1 MGNSLFAYCATY
13 GSEIEIIR
21 IRTVA
26 FAGVECGNGC
36 HILRRQVEIENIE
49 VLLDAFDM
57 SGLRQYD
64 DAALDVPTNHH
75 LSCGLAILAPISVRT
90 GLPSRLPPVPPSGL
104 HASATMP
111 LERSCPINS

>member
-1 MGNSLFAYCATY
+1 MGNPLFAYCAAY

-49 VLLDAFDM
+49 VLLDAFGM

-75 LSCGLAILAPISVRT
+75 LSCGLAILGAYFSKNRAAQQIASGTTERT
-90 GLPSRLPPVPPSGL
+90 PCLSDNALG
-104 HASATMP
+104 T
-111 LERSCPINS
+111 